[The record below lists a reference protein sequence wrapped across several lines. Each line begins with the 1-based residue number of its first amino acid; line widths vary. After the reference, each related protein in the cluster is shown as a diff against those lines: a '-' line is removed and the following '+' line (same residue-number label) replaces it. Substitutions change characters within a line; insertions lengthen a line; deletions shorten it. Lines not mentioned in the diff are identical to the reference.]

1 MLLRGARLA
10 RRLCSRAGPAEAAL
24 SRAPPLLREY
34 LKIAPEDRKVCS
46 FERAGR
52 EGMEKVLGIG
62 AEVFELLPYD
72 RSRGN
77 HRQAIKS
84 WSAITK
90 AREVFI
96 AGLPRFNTTEAYE
109 KSSTTVQVATST
121 ESSAATCSWR
131 PSRERS
137 RPL

>member
-34 LKIAPEDRKVCS
+34 LKIAPENRKVCS

-72 RSRGN
+72 KSRGN
-77 HRQAIKS
+77 HRQDCRQNKDCFGVHRSPRVALVDA
-84 WSAITK
+84 SAK
-90 AREVFI
+90 A
-96 AGLPRFNTTEAYE
+96 N
-109 KSSTTVQVATST
+109 
-121 ESSAATCSWR
+121 AAKR
-131 PSRERS
+131 
-137 RPL
+137 